1 MARRSPLA
9 RRGRAGVLAML
20 TTTAAGAL
28 LFTALLSTELAGATG
43 SGVAG
48 EDRVIVCE
56 SGVVDLGGGVE
67 TSSAVALRLPD
78 GDGAPDGAGA
88 PLGCRDG

>member
-1 MARRSPLA
+1 MARKSPLA
-9 RRGRAGVLAML
+9 RRGRVGVLAML
-20 TTTAAGAL
+20 TTSAAGAL
-28 LFTALLSTELAGATG
+28 LFTAILSTELAGATG

-67 TSSAVALRLPD
+67 TSSAVAFR
-78 GDGAPDGAGA
+78 ATDGAGA